1 MFGINALFMAIA
13 DYRARRR
20 NAARTYCDVCSQK
33 FASFEA
39 AEEHRRKMH
48 KDVAV

>member
-1 MFGINALFMAIA
+1 MFGINALLMAIA

-20 NAARTYCDVCSQK
+20 NAARTQCDVCSQK

-48 KDVAV
+48 EDVAV